1 MLRSQ
6 NKLVTMTGAKI
17 IGIKGEEHSQ
27 RSTREHQICKP
38 LVHPLSWVKVDH
50 LIASYASLPF
60 AFTMTKWFKQ
70 RLESNNHMA
79 KVQEMHS
86 LEILGYKNRRV
97 RCHIV
102 FSFILVVTCMHKRE
116 NTNLSHIRSAIE
128 NMMVK
133 NKGQDSMK
141 IWLRI

>member
-1 MLRSQ
+1 
-6 NKLVTMTGAKI
+6 
-17 IGIKGEEHSQ
+17 
-27 RSTREHQICKP
+27 
-38 LVHPLSWVKVDH
+38 
-50 LIASYASLPF
+50 
-60 AFTMTKWFKQ
+60 
-70 RLESNNHMA
+70 MA

-141 IWLRI
+141 I